1 MSPKHK
7 KLSRKRG
14 RTRLHASRGGSTVV
28 FARRAR
34 AGVRTPQDTE
44 NFFVAFSG
52 PQKANEI
59 FSHQKMDVVI
69 PRIVGA
75 AFMGVLGTI
84 IALLCRREKA
94 VMWWYLFVLW
104 IHALLEV
111 NYAVAP
117 QRITTFATT
126 GFWEY
131 AFEQVK
137 VADLFTWEFWVDN
150 YRQYAKYDVRY
161 TQNQGAI
168 LPIMVQLGSKWRHPL
183 QIINAMMQ
191 AYGTVI
197 YFAVPYLSGKWT
209 TVFHTTD
216 PIELWLGVYLL
227 NGLWIIVPTLL
238 IIQSS
243 LAIARAM
250 SAQSSTQKAAI
261 AQKKKN

>member
-1 MSPKHK
+1 
-7 KLSRKRG
+7 
-14 RTRLHASRGGSTVV
+14 
-28 FARRAR
+28 
-34 AGVRTPQDTE
+34 
-44 NFFVAFSG
+44 
-52 PQKANEI
+52 
-59 FSHQKMDVVI
+59 MDVVI

-161 TQNQGAI
+161 TQNQGAVPGHPDLIAITLFEIPQTLLCAI